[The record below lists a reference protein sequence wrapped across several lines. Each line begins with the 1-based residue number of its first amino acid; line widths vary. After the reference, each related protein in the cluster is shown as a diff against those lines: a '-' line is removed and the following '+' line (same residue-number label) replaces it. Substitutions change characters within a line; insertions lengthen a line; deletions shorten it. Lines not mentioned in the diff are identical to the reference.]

1 MKKRRIPKDIAEN
14 SDGRRPSEPGAP
26 NLEQLRPAGVKPER
40 LEEYKFLFRSVD
52 EMEVPE
58 PSAEMRRKFQAALEE
73 AKRTQQ
79 IEDRPAVRASRPF
92 IWRYPSPIPRLAVGL
107 ALVVVGWF
115 LGYQLTPR
123 PERAQLALLA
133 SEVQE
138 MKKTVMLS
146 GLGNSSAMERM
157 KAVHY
162 AQDLS
167 GPDEAV
173 LAALTQTLNGD
184 PSVNVRLVAVE
195 ALARF
200 AGRPQVRQALIQS
213 IVRQESPL
221 VQLALAEVMLALNE
235 KRAIEPFRKVMADPL
250 LDYSVKSRLED
261 TVRQLL

>member
-1 MKKRRIPKDIAEN
+1 MTKRKTAKDIAEKPG
-14 SDGRRPSEPGAP
+14 GRRPSEPGAP
-26 NLEQLRPAGVKPER
+26 SVDKLRQAGVKPER
-40 LEEYKFLFRSVD
+40 LEEYKSLLRCVD
-52 EMEVPE
+52 EMDVPE
-58 PSAEMRRKFQAALEE
+58 PSAEMRRNFQAMLEV
-73 AKRTQQ
+73 AKRTQRV
-79 IEDRPAVRASRPF
+79 EDRPVVRAWRPF
-92 IWRYPSPIPRLAVGL
+92 SWTHPALIPRLAVGL

-123 PERAQLALLA
+123 PERAQLDLLA
-133 SEVQE
+133 SEVQV
-138 MKKTVMLS
+138 MKRTVMLS
-146 GLGNSSAMERM
+146 GLGNPSAMERM
-157 KAVHY
+157 KAVHT

-200 AGRPQVRQALIQS
+200 AGRPQVREALLQS

-235 KRAIEPFRKVMADPL
+235 KRSIEPFRKVMADPL